1 MATSIFEV
9 QVDDEAFKKFSEDFA
24 KYTIAIDKLPMAWG
38 RIEAA
43 IAGVGDRIDAQTDS
57 LSKVISATN
66 KTVDGQRDYNRALR
80 ETAGS
85 WGSIVH
91 WTRLAMQNG
100 RQMLGIYGAISSRIT
115 TAAVGLLKWATVG
128 AMGAG
133 LVGAGGLW
141 GVSSLASGAGATRR
155 TSQGLGLEPGEL
167 RAYETN
173 FGTAFDPRS
182 VLGNLSSARND
193 PDRRWA
199 LLSMGLDPVASTGE
213 LGQQAPLRAKQIYEE
228 GGQSLSYARARGL
241 LEIFSEEDLQRLHAM
256 TVQEI
261 ESSRLMVEQDRVR
274 MTVSDALA
282 RRWQSLSAQFDRA
295 GHVVQTVF
303 LDKLSPLAPEIEKL
317 SDAFTEAV
325 KTALSIDVMRSA
337 INVLATGIRSA
348 GDYISSNDFLEDI
361 RQFGR
366 VVESV
371 WRAVSRVASW
381 IDGLFGGRAGTVGAA
396 GGAGTVGAAGGAG
409 TVGAAGGAGTF
420 EVDAGLAQSGQW
432 AGYVA
437 RRGAR
442 AGMSR
447 ETMGASFLEQWSTGS
462 VPGVNL
468 EHLDAASW
476 LAMSRAAGTPFGDI
490 EARRGLPSGLLDR
503 IWQRESARGTQLQ
516 ASSAGALGHFQFM
529 PATGAQYGLSRPEHF
544 NDLGRS
550 SEAAGSY
557 MQDLMS
563 RYQGDLAKATAAYN
577 WGMRHVDTAVQE
589 HGENWRL
596 SPRMPRE
603 TRDYLAAVVDPII
616 ERLRRDEREGRDVG
630 RGTGQTPPRV
640 DVRIEN
646 QTGARVA
653 VTGAAVRAQ

>member
-9 QVDDEAFKKFSEDFA
+9 QVDDEAFKKFTEDFA
-24 KYTIAIDKLPMAWG
+24 KYTLAIDKLPMAWG

-91 WTRLAMQNG
+91 WTRLAVQNG

-115 TAAVGLLKWATVG
+115 SAAVGMLKWATVG
-128 AMGAG
+128 ALGAG

-141 GVSSLASGAGATRR
+141 GISSLASGAGATRR
-155 TSQGLGLEPGEL
+155 ASQGLGLEPGEL

-173 FGTAFDPRS
+173 FGKAFDARS

-199 LLSMGLDPVASTGE
+199 LLSMGLDPLASTGE

-241 LEIFSEEDLQRLHAM
+241 LEVFTEEDLQRLHAM

-282 RRWQSLSAQFDRA
+282 RRWQSLSVQFDRA

-325 KTALSIDVMRSA
+325 KTALSLDVMRSA
-337 INVLATGIRSA
+337 INVLATGIRIA
-348 GDYISSNDFLEDI
+348 GDYISSNNFLEDI

-366 VVESV
+366 TVESV

-381 IDGLFGGRAGTVGAA
+381 INGLFSGGGGAVGAA
-396 GGAGTVGAAGGAG
+396 RAAD
-409 TVGAAGGAGTF
+409 TF
-420 EVDAGLAQSGQW
+420 EVDAGLAQSGQY

-442 AGMSR
+442 AGLSR
-447 ETMGASFLEQWSTGS
+447 EMMGASFLEQWSTGS

-468 EHLDAASW
+468 EHLDVASW
-476 LAMSRAAGTPFGDI
+476 LAMSHTAGTSFGDI

-516 ASSAGALGHFQFM
+516 ASRAGALGHFQLM

-550 SEAAGSY
+550 SEAAGRY

-577 WGMRHVDTAVQE
+577 WGMLHVDTAVQE

-616 ERLRRDEREGRDVG
+616 ERLRRDEREGRDGG